1 MNRKVF
7 LQLIAMSSLAW
18 LIPPKIRAKAIA
30 ESWPCSFD
38 VENWKAPTAIYPL
51 QSKTALKFHEQKVDY
66 LKMLGRFGRGIN
78 ESQQTLLDFLQYQ
91 IDFWEFDHIRYGHLN
106 KVSKP

>member
-18 LIPPKIRAKAIA
+18 LLPPKTRAKAIA

-38 VENWKAPTAIYPL
+38 VENWKPPTAIYPL
-51 QSKTALKFHEQKVDY
+51 QSKAALKFHNLKVDY
-66 LKMLGRFGRGIN
+66 LKMLDEFNREID
-78 ESQQTLLDFLQYQ
+78 EYQQEHLNFLQLS
-91 IDFWEFDHIRYGHLN
+91 IDFWEFNHMRYGNL
-106 KVSKP
+106 KAP